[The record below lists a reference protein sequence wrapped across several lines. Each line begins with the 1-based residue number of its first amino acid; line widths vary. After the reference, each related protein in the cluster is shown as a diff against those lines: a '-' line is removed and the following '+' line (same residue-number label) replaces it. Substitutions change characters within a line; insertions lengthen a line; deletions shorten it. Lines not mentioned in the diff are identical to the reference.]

1 MSAIAACAALA
12 VPSRTCVPRATCSAA
27 NRVLRSP
34 SRTQLAPVSVTAAPT
49 SHRRAPRTTV
59 AATADSAPPEGY
71 VFEESAEGAG
81 LRLKVTVP
89 ASECR
94 RAYDKTLNVIRKN
107 ATIEGF
113 RKGSN
118 IPEAILFEH
127 MGGGKGQ
134 AAGKTEVYSYAAEE
148 ALKRA
153 MRFAMQQVAERA
165 LDNSE
170 RIITPPTIIRDSY
183 APDQDLTFEVTV
195 DLPPSLSW
203 TRDYHEL
210 SVKATLPHDPQRA
223 QELADRQ
230 LRVVQKSFSRL
241 NVVADRGIEQGDV
254 VVLDLDCLRDD
265 SDSGEGEAEVVEE
278 ASRKRWRL
286 DMEDAEAFLPEVVEG
301 IKGMKPGDLREFPV
315 TFPENWQVRSLA
327 GQRVTCRI
335 TVHEVF
341 KWALEELTDE
351 MAPQIVEGCTT
362 VEEVKSAILERQKEE
377 MEEMNRRAVHQA
389 ILDALASSVKVEIPR
404 SVLEEHAK
412 GEYQSKLLDLQMRG
426 VLPPDQMRR
435 LTTPEMLAGFIKAQ
449 RKNLEDQIRASMALE
464 SIFEKEGL
472 QVTEDEI
479 EAELA
484 QASQDFEEAK
494 ADYDAEKLKAQ
505 AGEYLR
511 NAKAIQWLEDNVSI
525 QVMGAGAAVGDIQAK
540 EAASGDVEVKEAE

>member
-1 MSAIAACAALA
+1 
-12 VPSRTCVPRATCSAA
+12 
-27 NRVLRSP
+27 
-34 SRTQLAPVSVTAAPT
+34 
-49 SHRRAPRTTV
+49 
-59 AATADSAPPEGY
+59 
-71 VFEESAEGAG
+71 
-81 LRLKVTVP
+81 
-89 ASECR
+89 
-94 RAYDKTLNVIRKN
+94 
-107 ATIEGF
+107 
-113 RKGSN
+113 
-118 IPEAILFEH
+118 
-127 MGGGKGQ
+127 
-134 AAGKTEVYSYAAEE
+134 
-148 ALKRA
+148 
-153 MRFAMQQVAERA
+153 
-165 LDNSE
+165 
-170 RIITPPTIIRDSY
+170 
-183 APDQDLTFEVTV
+183 
-195 DLPPSLSW
+195 
-203 TRDYHEL
+203 
-210 SVKATLPHDPQRA
+210 
-223 QELADRQ
+223 
-230 LRVVQKSFSRL
+230 
-241 NVVADRGIEQGDV
+241 
-254 VVLDLDCLRDD
+254 
-265 SDSGEGEAEVVEE
+265 
-278 ASRKRWRL
+278 
-286 DMEDAEAFLPEVVEG
+286 
-301 IKGMKPGDLREFPV
+301 
-315 TFPENWQVRSLA
+315 VRSLA